1 MSKELSI
8 LKDINDFQGISSSET
23 NNHTHSIHPYPAKF
37 IPQIPSRIIEEFS
50 NERHT
55 VLDPFS
61 GSGTTLLEAK
71 IKGRNSIGFDI
82 NPIGVLT
89 SRVKSHYYSSEQF
102 ELIDSILEIILK
114 RETQNIKKKL
124 WIPEIPRIEHWF
136 KEEVI
141 KALSIIV
148 DEIRKIKDIDVQR
161 FFNLCL
167 SGIIV
172 SVSNQESETRF
183 AAKQN
188 NISFQSVFTSFKK
201 KVVQNK
207 EKLEELSLN
216 EKFKKSTCKIFLTDT
231 RNISQKLSS
240 NSVDLVVTSPPYVN
254 SFDYYLYHKFR
265 IFWLNYPEN
274 KEVIDV
280 SEVQKKELG
289 SRYKFSGRNGSGVI
303 VFKKEMIECFRNV
316 HEVTKPGKMIFI
328 VVGDSIVKGEFIK
341 MDEFYKD
348 VCSEAGM
355 NFVGITS
362 YQMKNAS
369 RSFVSQN
376 SKNKHFDKK
385 HTHVLAFING
395 SKIKNGKTPNSIEET
410 IINKIDYLEVQD
422 IPINIKDKTSIIIK
436 SDKVVEYTH
445 GLLKYPAKYIPHI
458 PRWAI
463 LKYSNEGDTIM
474 DNFMG
479 SGTTNL
485 EAVLLNRKSVGID
498 INPLSALISKVK
510 TTPIKVSE
518 LESAFQI
525 ILNKY
530 PKVKLKE
537 ADKVNFPLKEFWFP
551 ENELNDFFKLRKV
564 VNEELIGDV
573 KEFFQIVLYSIIK
586 KFSYLDESQLKVK
599 RDHQKLVNGV
609 KDTGVLFENQASK
622 SMKAMQSFVERI
634 EFLNLKPSVDCNVL
648 SATDKLPN
656 YLNKID
662 LVVSSP
668 PYINAMNYP
677 MFHRYELLLSGLIDP
692 DDYIDH
698 QTDYL
703 GTERVYSKQYNDLH
717 LFKMEGNDFKDL
729 NDKISQIYLKEKKRA
744 FIVKHYFEGMKESIQ
759 KVYDYLMENGVY
771 VIVCGT
777 NQIKGVEIDTCSTL
791 GEIGVQIGFKKELE
805 YTYKIQKHRFK
816 ITRHSTGKK
825 INEDKIIVLRK

>member
-1 MSKELSI
+1 MNKELSI

-23 NNHTHSIHPYPAKF
+23 NNLTHSIHPYPAKF
-37 IPQIPSRIIEEFS
+37 IPQIPSKIIEEFS

-55 VLDPFS
+55 ILDPFS

-89 SRVKSHYYSSEQF
+89 SRVKSHYYTKDQF
-102 ELIDSILEIILK
+102 ELIDSIIETILK
-114 RETQNIKKKL
+114 RQTQKNKKKL

-136 KEEVI
+136 KEEI
-141 KALSIIV
+141 IYALSIIV
-148 DEIRKIKDIDVQR
+148 DEIRKIKDHDVQR

-183 AAKQN
+183 VAKQN
-188 NISFQSVFTSFKK
+188 NTNFQSVFSSLKK
-201 KVVQNK
+201 KVIQNK
-207 EKLEELSLN
+207 LKLEELSLN
-216 EKFKKSTCKIFLTDT
+216 EKFKKSTCDLFLADT
-231 RNISQKLSS
+231 RSISQKIPK
-240 NSVDLVVTSPPYVN
+240 NSIDLVITSPPYVN

-274 KEVIDV
+274 NEFTDV
-280 SEVQKKELG
+280 AQVQKYELG
-289 SRYKFSGRNGSGVI
+289 SRYKFSGKNSSDI
-303 VFKKEMIECFRNV
+303 AVFKNEMIECFRNV

-341 MDEFYKD
+341 MDDFYKD

-355 NFVGITS
+355 KFVGVTS

-376 SKNKHFDKK
+376 SQNKHFYKK
-385 HTHVLAFING
+385 RTHVLAFLNG
-395 SKIKNGKTPNSIEET
+395 SKIKNGETPNSLEEKFSSN
-410 IINKIDYLEVQD
+410 INYLEVQD

-463 LKYSNEGDTIM
+463 LKYSKEGDIIM

-498 INPLSALISKVK
+498 INPLSALVSKVK
-510 TTPIKVSE
+510 TAPLNISE
-518 LESAFQI
+518 LESALTT

-530 PKVKLKE
+530 TKIKLKE
-537 ADKVNFPLKEFWFP
+537 TDKVNFPLKEFWFP
-551 ENELNDFFKLRKV
+551 ETELTDFFKIKKV
-564 VNEELIGDV
+564 INEELIGDV
-573 KEFFQIVLYSIIK
+573 KDFFQIVLYSIIK

-599 RDHQKLVNGV
+599 RDHQKLINGV
-609 KDTGVLFENQASK
+609 KNTGLLFENKALK
-622 SMKAMQSFVERI
+622 SIKAMQSYVDQI
-634 EFLNLKPSVDCNVL
+634 ELLNLKPDVNCKVL
-648 SATDKLPN
+648 SATEKLPE
-656 YLNKID
+656 YSNKID

-677 MFHRYELLLSGLIDP
+677 MFHRYELLLSGLICP
-692 DDYIDH
+692 YDYIDH
-698 QTDYL
+698 QTEYL

-717 LFKMEGNDFKDL
+717 LFKMKDNDFKDL
-729 NDKISQIYLKEKKRA
+729 NDKISLIYSKEKKRA

-759 KVYDYLMENGVY
+759 KVYDYLKENGVY

-777 NQIKGVEIDTCSTL
+777 NQIKGVEIDTCSIL

-805 YTYKIQKHRFK
+805 FTYKIQKHRFK